1 MSGRNIKIIY
11 AGLQTIKTNYFKL
24 LRIKVI
30 EITKFLRIIVFK
42 SQFFKTRERSLK
54 DTLFGISSSKST
66 IQF

>member
-54 DTLFGISSSKST
+54 DTLFRISSSKST